1 MPAILQPPG
10 AGNEHI
16 LPVPN
21 PILPYPGFD
30 DPGAPDI
37 IPNPTNPGKI
47 LPILDPVEKTDPTIQ
62 ERVEAMNNYD
72 GSRKGTVAIPPSD
85 SRFDENSHVK
95 YYAKE
100 SQEPTLEDYLRK
112 YANIVTIGVGVL
124 AFIAFIRR

>member
-1 MPAILQPPG
+1 MPIYLGPDPSPP
-10 AGNEHI
+10 EHI
-16 LPVPN
+16 LPIEDPTFQPVIDF
-21 PILPYPGFD
+21 PIEG
-30 DPGAPDI
+30 PDI

-47 LPILDPVEKTDPTIQ
+47 LPILDPVKPSDPTIQ
-62 ERVEAMNNYD
+62 ERIEAMNNYD
-72 GSRKGTVAIPPSD
+72 GSRRGVVSIPPSNNK
-85 SRFDENSHVK
+85 FDENSHVK

>member
-16 LPVPN
+16 LPIEDPTFQPVIDF
-21 PILPYPGFD
+21 PIEGPGV
-30 DPGAPDI
+30 
-37 IPNPTNPGKI
+37 IPSPVNPGK
-47 LPILDPVEKTDPTIQ
+47 LPPDLTPVTPNDPTIQ

-72 GSRKGTVAIPPSD
+72 GSRRGTVAIPPSD

-100 SQEPTLEDYLRK
+100 SQEPTLEDYLKK